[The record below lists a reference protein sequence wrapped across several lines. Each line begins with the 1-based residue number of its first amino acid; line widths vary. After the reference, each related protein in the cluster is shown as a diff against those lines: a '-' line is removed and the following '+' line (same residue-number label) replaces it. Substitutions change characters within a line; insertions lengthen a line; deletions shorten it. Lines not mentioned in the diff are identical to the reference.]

1 MSILALILG
10 GYALI
15 CLGVFLLQSRLVYFP
30 EAELIGTPQEIG
42 LAYRDVEF
50 RADDGVELH
59 GWLVPA
65 SDGDTTTTG
74 EEANV
79 VSGTPVVLFCHGNAG
94 NISGRLSLIQIMN
107 GLGLSVF
114 IFDYRGYGRSQGSPS
129 ESGTYL
135 DAHAAWRH
143 LTETEG
149 LPPDRI
155 LLWGRSIGGAVAI
168 ELAGRVNPRALIVDS
183 SFTSAVDLGAQ
194 VYRWLPVRLLA
205 RIRYDSSSRVG
216 SLSMPKLFI
225 HSRSDSV
232 VPFAMGRR
240 LFAEASEPKEF
251 LEIRGEHND
260 GFLVSQGEYRDG
272 VGEFLSGIEPTTQ

>member
-155 LLWGRSIGGAVAI
+155 LL
-168 ELAGRVNPRALIVDS
+168 
-183 SFTSAVDLGAQ
+183 
-194 VYRWLPVRLLA
+194 
-205 RIRYDSSSRVG
+205 
-216 SLSMPKLFI
+216 LFI